1 MKTATVTIP
10 FVGDVLSAPEV
21 LTVAAVTAHKS
32 RAILAAQ
39 AAYGSTDPDV
49 QRLAPMLYA
58 NAAAWEWWLAMRA
71 MDADDERAFA
81 AHVQSSLSCAVS
93 GCDWKMVRQIQSA
106 LMEVDGIGSA
116 GSGVRW
122 FTTPIRDAIARAA
135 KQADV
140 GEAFGDWGRW
150 FGRLFRDVARRV

>member
-21 LTVAAVTAHKS
+21 LTVDAVTAHKS

-81 AHVQSSLSCAVS
+81 AHVQSALSCAVS
-93 GCDWKMVRQIQSA
+93 GCDWKMVRQIHSVILA
-106 LMEVDGIGSA
+106 ADDVDGVDNA
-116 GSGVRW
+116 GTGVRW
-122 FTTPIRDAIARAA
+122 FTTPMRDALAMAV
-135 KQADV
+135 KHADV
-140 GEAFGDWGRW
+140 GEVFGDPRSFLG
-150 FGRLFRDVARRV
+150 

>member
-1 MKTATVTIP
+1 MNTATVTIP
-10 FVGDVLSAPEV
+10 FVGEVHSAPDV

-58 NAAAWEWWLAMRA
+58 NAAAWEWWLAMDA

-81 AHVQSSLSCAVS
+81 AHVQSALSCAVS
-93 GCDWKMVRQIQSA
+93 GCEWRMVRQIQSA
-106 LMEVDGIGSA
+106 SLAADEVDNIDRLGA
-116 GSGVRW
+116 GVQW
-122 FTTPIRDAIARAA
+122 FTTPLRDALARAVEN
-135 KQADV
+135 ADV
-140 GEAFGDWGRW
+140 GEAFGDPRSFLG
-150 FGRLFRDVARRV
+150 